1 MYTDLFQC
9 PKMPRIFITMKVSI
23 ITACFNS
30 AATIRDTIESVLSQG
45 HPDIEY
51 IIIDGK
57 STDGT
62 LDIINEYSS
71 RLTKVVSE
79 KDEGIYFALNKGIQL
94 ATGEVIGILHADDIY
109 NSNFVIASVAEKMK
123 TTDAVYGDLQYVD
136 RAETNKVIRNW
147 KSGLYHAGKFRK
159 GWMPPHPT
167 FFLKKRCYDQFG
179 LYDTSFKTAA
189 DYELMLRMI
198 HKLGVS
204 IAYIPEVLVKMRVGG
219 VSNKSLK
226 NRIRANREDKR
237 AWEVN
242 DLKAGVLTFVRKP
255 LSKIGQYF

>member
-1 MYTDLFQC
+1 
-9 PKMPRIFITMKVSI
+9 MKVSI

-45 HPDIEY
+45 HDDIEY
-51 IIIDGK
+51 IIIDGA
-57 STDGT
+57 STDNT
-62 LDIINEYSS
+62 LEIVKEYSS
-71 RLTKVVSE
+71 RIAKIVSE
-79 KDEGIYFALNKGIQL
+79 KDQGIYFALNKGIQL
-94 ATGEVIGILHADDIY
+94 ATGEVIGILHADDMY
-109 NSNFVIASVAEKMK
+109 NSNFVVASVAEQMK
-123 TTDAVYGDLQYVD
+123 LVDAVYGDLQYVD
-136 RAETNKVIRNW
+136 RTNANKVIRNW
-147 KSGLYHAGKFRK
+147 KSGQYHAGMFRK

-204 IAYIPEVLVKMRVGG
+204 VAYIPEVLVKMRVGG

-226 NRIRANREDKR
+226 NRIKANREDKR
-237 AWEVN
+237 AWIVN
-242 DLKAGVLTFVRKP
+242 DLKPGALTLIRKP
-255 LSKIGQYF
+255 LSKLRQYL

>member
-1 MYTDLFQC
+1 
-9 PKMPRIFITMKVSI
+9 MKVSI

-57 STDGT
+57 STDAT
-62 LDIINEYSS
+62 LSIINEYSS
-71 RLTKVVSE
+71 RIAKVVSE
-79 KDEGIYFALNKGIQL
+79 KDNGIYFALNKGIQL
-94 ATGEVIGILHADDIY
+94 ATGDIIGILHADDMY
-109 NSNFVIASVAEKMK
+109 NSNFVLASVAEKMK
-123 TTDAVYGDLQYVD
+123 LVDAVYGDLQYVH
-136 RAETNKVIRNW
+136 RTNTNKVIRNW
-147 KSGLYHAGKFRK
+147 KSKEYRPGMFRK

-167 FFLKKRCYDQFG
+167 FFLKKKCYDQFG
-179 LYDTSFKTAA
+179 LFDTTFKTAA

-204 IAYIPEVLVKMRVGG
+204 IAYVPEVLVKMRVGG

-226 NRIRANREDKR
+226 NRIKANREDKR
-237 AWEVN
+237 AWLVN
-242 DLKAGVLTFVRKP
+242 DLKPGALTLIRKP
-255 LSKIGQYF
+255 LSKLRQYL